1 MSCTRRSGS
10 SSAASPATSRM
21 DRLKSFLRDL
31 RRHSSSSRSGCG
43 AAPRTRASTTS
54 NEFKFQVNWTFRG
67 PLISDKSA
75 LVDEL
80 RRTIR
85 DVNNFPKPGIV
96 FKDVTPVLLDAR
108 LFART
113 VQLMAEPYRDAR
125 VTRVVSIES
134 RGFLFGAPIALE
146 LGAGLVPIRKP
157 GKLPAAT
164 QRIEYALEY
173 GTDALEMHHDA
184 VQPGDRVMVVDDV
197 LATGGTANAAAQ
209 LVGGTGAAVVGF
221 SFLIE
226 LDFLKGRQRLQG
238 RRVEALLHYA

>member
-1 MSCTRRSGS
+1 M
-10 SSAASPATSRM
+10 
-21 DRLKSFLRDL
+21 
-31 RRHSSSSRSGCG
+31 
-43 AAPRTRASTTS
+43 
-54 NEFKFQVNWTFRG
+54 
-67 PLISDKSA
+67 ISDKST

-96 FKDVTPVLLDAR
+96 FKDVTPVLLDVK
-108 LFART
+108 LFAQT

-134 RGFLFGAPIALE
+134 RGFLFGAPMALE

-173 GTDALEMHHDA
+173 GTDALEMHYDA
-184 VQPGDRVMVVDDV
+184 VQPGDRVLIVDDV

-209 LVGGTGAAVVGF
+209 LVGGTGAAVAGF

>member
-1 MSCTRRSGS
+1 M
-10 SSAASPATSRM
+10 
-21 DRLKSFLRDL
+21 
-31 RRHSSSSRSGCG
+31 
-43 AAPRTRASTTS
+43 
-54 NEFKFQVNWTFRG
+54 
-67 PLISDKSA
+67 
-75 LVDEL
+75 L

-85 DVNNFPKPGIV
+85 DVKDFPKPGIV
-96 FKDVTPVLLDAR
+96 FKDVTPVLLDVT
-108 LFART
+108 LFGQA
-113 VQLMAEPYRDAR
+113 VQAMAEPYRRAGI
-125 VTRVVSIES
+125 TRVVSIES

-157 GKLPAAT
+157 GKLPATT
-164 QRIEYALEY
+164 QRVEYALEY

-184 VQPGDRVMVVDDV
+184 VQPRDRVLIVDDV

-209 LVGGTGAAVVGF
+209 LVGGTGAAVTGF

>member
-1 MSCTRRSGS
+1 M
-10 SSAASPATSRM
+10 
-21 DRLKSFLRDL
+21 
-31 RRHSSSSRSGCG
+31 
-43 AAPRTRASTTS
+43 
-54 NEFKFQVNWTFRG
+54 
-67 PLISDKSA
+67 ISDKST

-96 FKDVTPVLLDAR
+96 FKDVTPVLLDAK

-125 VTRVVSIES
+125 ITRVVSIES

-173 GTDALEMHHDA
+173 GTDALEMHRDA

-209 LVGGTGAAVVGF
+209 LLGGTGAAVVGF